1 MLLVILFILR
11 AVGLEEIERHIEVLE
26 SLIADGAEEL
36 QEELEK
42 YYTLIRLR
50 EEEGE
55 LEFVEEIELAYDE
68 SLYSRLF
75 SKAIVNILRVI
86 SNEQVNSISELA
98 RILKRDTANVYR
110 DLKWLEDLGIVTL
123 KRSGRRLVIK
133 TNVLEYGLRFY

>member
-1 MLLVILFILR
+1 MVILFILR

>member
-1 MLLVILFILR
+1 LVILFILR

>member
-1 MLLVILFILR
+1 LVILFILR

-86 SNEQVNSISELA
+86 SNEQVNSVSELA

>member
-1 MLLVILFILR
+1 MVILFILR

-86 SNEQVNSISELA
+86 SNEQVNSVSELA

>member
-1 MLLVILFILR
+1 MVVLFILR
-11 AVGLEEIERHIEVLE
+11 AIGFEEIERRIEVLE
-26 SLIADGAEEL
+26 SLVADGAEEL

-75 SKAIVNILRVI
+75 SKAIINILQVI
-86 SNEQVNSISELA
+86 SSEQVNSVSELA
-98 RILKRDTANVYR
+98 RILNRDTANVYR
-110 DLKWLEDLGIVTL
+110 DLKWLESPGLVSL
-123 KRSGRRLVIK
+123 KKSGRRLIVK
-133 TNVLEYGLRFY
+133 SNVLEYGLRFY